1 MDSSTPAQLNGSWPH
16 YGRWCGSQNGRYGK
30 SSRSS
35 AETSSLRF
43 DVGGPDHLAPL
54 LCFFAD
60 ELAEVGGRA
69 RKRRRTQIAEPCLY
83 LGFGKSNVY
92 LLVQFVDNFER
103 RVLWCGYAEPITGH
117 ETRDELT
124 DGRYLWQ
131 NVRTHSCGHC
141 QRPQFAGPKVLD

>member
-1 MDSSTPAQLNGSWPH
+1 MTIVDLLRPSVRVFTASRRTVIMPADLP
-16 YGRWCGSQNGRYGK
+16 
-30 SSRSS
+30 S

-43 DVGGPDHLAPL
+43 DVGRPDHLAPL

-69 RKRRRTQIAEPCLY
+69 RKRRRTQIGEPCLY
-83 LGFGKSNVY
+83 LGFGKSNAY

-103 RVLWCGYAEPITGH
+103 RVLWCGYAEPITGL

-141 QRPQFAGPKVLD
+141 QRP

>member
-1 MDSSTPAQLNGSWPH
+1 PSRCPAQFSP
-16 YGRWCGSQNGRYGK
+16 Y
-30 SSRSS
+30 
-35 AETSSLRF
+35 RF
-43 DVGGPDHLAPL
+43 VVARTVPLAPL
-54 LCFFAD
+54 PGFFAD

-69 RKRRRTQIAEPCLY
+69 RKRRRTQIGEPCLY

-103 RVLWCGYAEPITGH
+103 RVLWCGYAEPITGL

-131 NVRTHSCGHC
+131 RVRTHSCGHC
-141 QRPQFAGPKVLD
+141 QRP